1 MKNLSRETQ
10 NRIKSLILTQIE
22 LNKLVYFANKSL
34 PNESCALL
42 LGNYNNENEIKV
54 IDSLAMRNSDES
66 PRSFRIESQELING
80 YLTAEKMN
88 LNVVG
93 IFHSHPAPPIPSSTD
108 KIFMEIN
115 PVVWLIYSTLISQS
129 RAYIFEQKIR
139 EVQLK
144 VIKE

>member
-1 MKNLSRETQ
+1 MESQ
-10 NRIKSLILTQIE
+10 IQSFILTQFQLE
-22 LNKLVYFANKSL
+22 RLASLARDSL

-42 LGNYNNENEIKV
+42 LGNNTNKENEILVKETL
-54 IDSLAMRNSDES
+54 SMKNSDAS
-66 PRSFRIESQELING
+66 PTTRFRIDSQELIKG
-80 YLTAEKMN
+80 YLRAEKIG

-115 PVVWLIYSTLISQS
+115 PVVWLIYSTLTNES
-129 RAYIFEQKIR
+129 RAYIFEQEKIR
-139 EVQLK
+139 EVRLS

>member
-1 MKNLSRETQ
+1 MESQ
-10 NRIKSLILTQIE
+10 IQSFILNQFQLE
-22 LNKLVYFANKSL
+22 RLACLARDSL

-42 LGNYNNENEIKV
+42 LGNNTNKENEIQV
-54 IDSLAMRNSDES
+54 IETLSMKNSDAL
-66 PRSFRIESQELING
+66 PTTRFRIDSQELING
-80 YLTAEKMN
+80 YLRAEKMG

-115 PVVWLIYSTLISQS
+115 PVVWLIYSTLTNES
-129 RAYIFEQKIR
+129 RAYIYEQKKVR
-139 EVQLK
+139 EVRLR

>member
-1 MKNLSRETQ
+1 MESQ
-10 NRIKSLILTQIE
+10 IQSFILNQFQVE
-22 LNKLVYFANKSL
+22 RLACLARDSL

-42 LGNYNNENEIKV
+42 LGNYTNKENEIQV
-54 IDSLAMRNSDES
+54 IETLSMKNSDAL
-66 PRSFRIESQELING
+66 PTTRFRIDSQELING
-80 YLTAEKMN
+80 YLRAEKMG

-115 PVVWLIYSTLISQS
+115 PVVWLIYSTLTNES
-129 RAYIFEQKIR
+129 RAYIYEQKKVR
-139 EVQLK
+139 EVRLR

>member
-1 MKNLSRETQ
+1 MESQIQSFILNQFQVERLACLARE
-10 NRIKSLILTQIE
+10 
-22 LNKLVYFANKSL
+22 SL

-42 LGNYNNENEIKV
+42 LGNYTNKENEIQV
-54 IDSLAMRNSDES
+54 IETLSMKNSDAL
-66 PRSFRIESQELING
+66 PTTRFRIDSQELING
-80 YLTAEKMN
+80 YLRAEKMG

-115 PVVWLIYSTLISQS
+115 PVVWLIYSTLTNES
-129 RAYIFEQKIR
+129 RAYIYEQKKVR
-139 EVQLK
+139 EVRLR

>member
-1 MKNLSRETQ
+1 MESQIQSFILNQFQLERLA
-10 NRIKSLILTQIE
+10 SL
-22 LNKLVYFANKSL
+22 ARDSL

-42 LGNYNNENEIKV
+42 LGNNTNKENEIQV
-54 IDSLAMRNSDES
+54 IETLSMKNSDAL
-66 PRSFRIESQELING
+66 PTTRFRIDSQELING
-80 YLTAEKMN
+80 YLRAEKMG

-115 PVVWLIYSTLISQS
+115 PVVWLIYSTLTNES
-129 RAYIFEQKIR
+129 RAYIYEQKKVR
-139 EVQLK
+139 EVRLR

>member
-1 MKNLSRETQ
+1 MES
-10 NRIKSLILTQIE
+10 QIQSFIINQFE
-22 LNKLVYFANKSL
+22 LERLACLARDSL

-42 LGNYNNENEIKV
+42 LGNNTDKENEIQV
-54 IDSLAMRNSDES
+54 IETLPMKNSDVL
-66 PRSFRIESQELING
+66 PTTRFRIDSQELING
-80 YLTAEKMN
+80 YLRAEKMG

-115 PVVWLIYSTLISQS
+115 PVVWLIYSTLTNES
-129 RAYIFEQKIR
+129 RAYIYEQKKVR
-139 EVQLK
+139 EVRLR

>member
-1 MKNLSRETQ
+1 MLNYDREMESQ
-10 NRIKSLILTQIE
+10 VQYLILTRLQ
-22 LNKLVYFANKSL
+22 LDDLTDFANNSL

-42 LGNYNNENEIKV
+42 LGNHTNENEIKV
-54 IDSLAMRNSDES
+54 IDSLSMRNSDAS
-66 PRSFRIESQELING
+66 PTRFRIDSQELING

-115 PVVWLIYSTLISQS
+115 PVVWLIYSTLINQS

>member
-1 MKNLSRETQ
+1 MESQ
-10 NRIKSLILTQIE
+10 IQSFILTQFQLE
-22 LNKLVYFANKSL
+22 RLTSLASDSL

-42 LGNYNNENEIKV
+42 LGNNTNKENEIQV
-54 IDSLAMRNSDES
+54 IETLSMKNSDAS
-66 PRSFRIESQELING
+66 PTTRFRIDSQELING
-80 YLTAEKMN
+80 YLRAEKMG

-115 PVVWLIYSTLISQS
+115 PVIWLIYSTLTNES
-129 RAYIFEQKIR
+129 RAYIFEQERIR
-139 EVQLK
+139 EVRLS

>member
-1 MKNLSRETQ
+1 MESQ
-10 NRIKSLILTQIE
+10 IQSFILNQFQIE
-22 LNKLVYFANKSL
+22 RLACLARDSL

-42 LGNYNNENEIKV
+42 LGNNTNKENEIQV
-54 IDSLAMRNSDES
+54 IETLSMKNSDAL
-66 PRSFRIESQELING
+66 PTTRFRIDSQELING
-80 YLTAEKMN
+80 YLRAEKMG

-115 PVVWLIYSTLISQS
+115 PVVWLIYSTLTNES
-129 RAYIFEQKIR
+129 RAYIYEQKKVR
-139 EVQLK
+139 EVRLR

>member
-1 MKNLSRETQ
+1 MESQ
-10 NRIKSLILTQIE
+10 IQSFILNQFE
-22 LNKLVYFANKSL
+22 LERLACLARDSL

-42 LGNYNNENEIKV
+42 LGNNTNKENEIQV
-54 IDSLAMRNSDES
+54 IETLSMKNSDAL
-66 PRSFRIESQELING
+66 PTTRFRIDSQELING
-80 YLTAEKMN
+80 YLRAEKMG

-115 PVVWLIYSTLISQS
+115 PVVWLIYSTLTNES
-129 RAYIFEQKIR
+129 RAYIFEQKKVR
-139 EVQLK
+139 EVRLS

>member
-1 MKNLSRETQ
+1 MESQ
-10 NRIKSLILTQIE
+10 IQSFILNQFQIE
-22 LNKLVYFANKSL
+22 RLACLARDSL

-42 LGNYNNENEIKV
+42 LGNNTNKENEIQV
-54 IDSLAMRNSDES
+54 IESLSMKNSDAL
-66 PRSFRIESQELING
+66 PTTRFRIDSQELING
-80 YLTAEKMN
+80 YLRAEKMG

-115 PVVWLIYSTLISQS
+115 PVVWLIYSTLTNES
-129 RAYIFEQKIR
+129 RAYIFEQEKIR
-139 EVQLK
+139 EVRLS

>member
-1 MKNLSRETQ
+1 MESQ
-10 NRIKSLILTQIE
+10 IQSFILTQFQLE
-22 LNKLVYFANKSL
+22 RLASLARDSL

-42 LGNYNNENEIKV
+42 LGNNTNKDNEIQLIETLSMK
-54 IDSLAMRNSDES
+54 NSDAS
-66 PRSFRIESQELING
+66 PTTRFRIDSQELING
-80 YLTAEKMN
+80 YLRAEKMG

-115 PVVWLIYSTLISQS
+115 PVVWLIYSTLTNES
-129 RAYIFEQKIR
+129 RAYIFEQEKIR
-139 EVQLK
+139 EVRLS

>member
-1 MKNLSRETQ
+1 MESQ
-10 NRIKSLILTQIE
+10 IQSFILNQFQIE
-22 LNKLVYFANKSL
+22 RLACLARDSL

-42 LGNYNNENEIKV
+42 LGNNTNKENEIQV
-54 IDSLAMRNSDES
+54 IETLPMKNSDAL
-66 PRSFRIESQELING
+66 PTTRFRIDSQELING
-80 YLTAEKMN
+80 YLRAEKMG

-115 PVVWLIYSTLISQS
+115 PVVWLIYSTLTNES
-129 RAYIFEQKIR
+129 RAYIYEQKKVR
-139 EVQLK
+139 EVRLR

>member
-1 MKNLSRETQ
+1 MESQ
-10 NRIKSLILTQIE
+10 IQSFILNQFQVE
-22 LNKLVYFANKSL
+22 RLACLARDSL

-42 LGNYNNENEIKV
+42 LGNYTNKENEIQV
-54 IDSLAMRNSDES
+54 IETLPMKNSDAL
-66 PRSFRIESQELING
+66 PTTRFRIDSQELING
-80 YLTAEKMN
+80 YLRAEKMG

-115 PVVWLIYSTLISQS
+115 PVVWLIYSTLTNES
-129 RAYIFEQKIR
+129 RAYIYEQKKVR
-139 EVQLK
+139 EVRLR

>member
-1 MKNLSRETQ
+1 MESQ
-10 NRIKSLILTQIE
+10 IQSFILTQFQLE
-22 LNKLVYFANKSL
+22 RLASLARESL

-42 LGNYNNENEIKV
+42 LGNNTNKENEILVKETL
-54 IDSLAMRNSDES
+54 SMKNSDAS
-66 PRSFRIESQELING
+66 PTTRFRIDSQELING
-80 YLTAEKMN
+80 YLRAEKIG

-115 PVVWLIYSTLISQS
+115 PVVWLIYSTLTNES
-129 RAYIFEQKIR
+129 RAYIFEQKKIR
-139 EVQLK
+139 EVRLS

>member
-1 MKNLSRETQ
+1 MESQ
-10 NRIKSLILTQIE
+10 IQSFILNQFE
-22 LNKLVYFANKSL
+22 LERLACLARDSL

-42 LGNYNNENEIKV
+42 LGNYTNKENEIQV
-54 IDSLAMRNSDES
+54 IETLSMKNSDAS
-66 PRSFRIESQELING
+66 PTTRFRIDSQELING
-80 YLTAEKMN
+80 YLRAEKMG

-115 PVVWLIYSTLISQS
+115 PVVWLIYSTLTNES
-129 RAYIFEQKIR
+129 RAYIFEQKKVR
-139 EVQLK
+139 EVRLR

>member
-1 MKNLSRETQ
+1 MESQ
-10 NRIKSLILTQIE
+10 IQSFILNQFE
-22 LNKLVYFANKSL
+22 LERLACLARDSL

-42 LGNYNNENEIKV
+42 LGNYTNKENEIQV
-54 IDSLAMRNSDES
+54 IETLPMKNSDAL
-66 PRSFRIESQELING
+66 PTTRFRIDSQELING
-80 YLTAEKMN
+80 YLRAEKMG

-115 PVVWLIYSTLISQS
+115 PVVWLIYSTLTNES
-129 RAYIFEQKIR
+129 RAYIYEQKKVR
-139 EVQLK
+139 EVRLR